1 MELRQTKIVA
11 TLGPATDSD
20 HEMRRLIEK
29 GLNVV
34 RVNLSHGTG
43 EDHRKRIELVRKHAE
58 LLNQPV
64 GILADLQGPKIRITR
79 FKDDRIILEE
89 GKKFRLDV
97 DMDENA
103 GTRKRVGVTYKD
115 LPRDVKLGDVL
126 VVDDGNIVLKV
137 TEVLDPVVTTEV
149 LVGGELSNSKG
160 INRRGGGLTA
170 ASLTPKDHQDIRLAG
185 ELEVDYM
192 AVSFVRNAIDVN
204 FARELLQATGCDG
217 GIVSKIERVEA
228 VENIDEIVEASD
240 GVMIARGDLGI
251 EIGDAQL
258 PGVQK
263 RLIKVARNRNRFVIT
278 ATQMMTSMVTSTTP
292 TRAEVLDVAN
302 AVLDGTDSIMLSQ
315 ESAIGRHPAKVV
327 AAVNRICRGS
337 ESTDRTMDRL
347 ERGGDQFSGTEE
359 AVAMAAMYT
368 ARHYDITAILALTE
382 SGSTAKWLSQ
392 TLSGIPIY
400 ALTSHASTQRR
411 VTMFRGVHPV
421 NFQMKMDSEV
431 PIEHQAVSDFLERG
445 LIEEGD
451 MLIVTRGELAGVK
464 GGTNT
469 MKIITV

>member
-185 ELEVDYM
+185 DLEVDYL

>member
-1 MELRQTKIVA
+1 MALRQTKIVA

-185 ELEVDYM
+185 ELEVDYL

>member
-20 HEMRRLIEK
+20 HEMQRIIEK

-34 RVNLSHGTG
+34 RVNLSHGKHD
-43 EDHRKRIELVRKHAE
+43 DHRKRIALVRKHAA
-58 LLNQPV
+58 LLNKPV
-64 GILADLQGPKIRITR
+64 GILADLQGPKIRISR
-79 FKDDRIILEE
+79 FKDGKINLQE
-89 GKKFRLDV
+89 GKEFKLDV
-97 DMDENA
+97 DMDESA
-103 GTRKRVGVTYKD
+103 GTKKRVGVTYKN
-115 LPRDVKLGDVL
+115 LPRDAKLGDIL

-137 TEVLDPVVTTEV
+137 TEVLDPVITTEV
-149 LVGGELSNSKG
+149 LVGGELSDSKG
-160 INRRGGGLTA
+160 INRQGGGLTA
-170 ASLTPKDHQDIRLAG
+170 ESLTPKDHQDIRFAG
-185 ELEVDYM
+185 EIDVDYM
-192 AVSFVRNAIDVN
+192 AVSFVRNAVDVN
-204 FARELLQATGCDG
+204 IARELLLATGCEG

-228 VENIDEIVEASD
+228 VENFDEIVEASD
-240 GVMIARGDLGI
+240 GVMIARGDLAV

-263 RLIKVARNRNRFVIT
+263 RLIKAARNRNRFVIT

-315 ESAIGRHPAKVV
+315 ESAIGKHPAKVV

-337 ESTDRTMDRL
+337 ESTDRTMDRV
-347 ERGGDQFSGTEE
+347 ERADDQFSGTEE
-359 AVAMAAMYT
+359 AVGMAAMYT
-368 ARHYDITAILALTE
+368 ARHYDITAILSLTE

-392 TLSGIPIY
+392 SLSGIPIY

-421 NFQMKMDSEV
+421 DFEMNEDSDIA
-431 PIEHQAVSDFLERG
+431 IEHQAVSEFLDRG
-445 LIEEGD
+445 IIKKGD
-451 MLIVTRGELAGVK
+451 ILIVTRGEVTGIK